1 MRTKPTLLS
10 GVILIT
16 ALCLAFA
23 GAPQA
28 QTTTNIAQR
37 NFEVVSVD
45 GNKLVVRDEKGAQE
59 ITVPND
65 FRFTIDGK
73 SMAVSDLKPGMK
85 GSATITTTT
94 TVKPVVITEVRE
106 GEVLRASDLSVTVR
120 LPDGNTRRFTQ
131 GDLDKRDIQIVKD
144 GKPVRVADLHRGD
157 KMTATI
163 ITSAAPVVLTEKEVE
178 ATLAEAKAEP
188 AGTQVAM
195 APAATQAAATP
206 AAAAPPAAA
215 PAAAMAPAASPQP
228 TAAPPASAPA
238 ESSGLGTTWYILIAA
253 VVVLLLYVFMRKRK
267 EA

>member
-1 MRTKPTLLS
+1 LLS
-10 GVILIT
+10 GVILIG
-16 ALCLAFA
+16 ALCLALA
-23 GAPQA
+23 GALQA
-28 QTTTNIAQR
+28 QTKTTNIAQR
-37 NFEVVSVD
+37 NFEVISVD
-45 GNKLVVRDEKGAQE
+45 GNKLVVRDEKGAEE

-65 FRFTIDGK
+65 FRFMIDGK

-85 GSATITTTT
+85 GTATITTTT

-131 GDLDKRDIQIVKD
+131 GELDKRDIQILKD

-157 KMTATI
+157 KLTATL

-195 APAATQAAATP
+195 APAATQTAATP
-206 AAAAPPAAA
+206 AAAAP
-215 PAAAMAPAASPQP
+215 APAASPQP
-228 TAAPPASAPA
+228 SPAPAASSAPSPAPPASAPA
-238 ESSGLGTTWYILIAA
+238 ESSGLGMTWYILIAA
-253 VVVLLLYVFMRKRK
+253 VVVLLLYFFMRRRK